1 MNVSGNRAAA
11 QVQTRLEEQVL
22 VMRRE
27 GRSFGAIAKAL
38 GFDRARDAH
47 EAFLRALQR
56 LPRQQQDVVRAEE
69 LERLDRLAR
78 RLREAGGD
86 GADVERK
93 LRVVDRL
100 RRALRT

>member
-1 MNVSGNRAAA
+1 M
-11 QVQTRLEEQVL
+11 
-22 VMRRE
+22 MRRE

-47 EAFLRALQR
+47 EAFLRALRR
-56 LPRQQQDVVRAEE
+56 LPRDEQDLVRAEE

-78 RLREAGGD
+78 RLQEA
-86 GADVERK
+86 ADDDADLERK

-100 RRALRT
+100 RRAVRG